1 MSAQL
6 TSSVLNAR
14 NRAKELMK
22 TTSKAVLHNIYPED
36 FEYYLCVFELVDAKS
51 LKTLSYIT
59 LPIMPDNIKMTNQ
72 NIQSTSKTSNGVVTI
87 ENFSFN
93 PRQISLTGNFGR
105 KMKLVDA
112 NFELTQFSNSINSV
126 VSNLKKLN
134 PVSEF
139 NTNVKTG
146 YGMVKLLEK
155 FIEFAKTNSTE
166 SPVLL
171 FFYCF
176 AYNYNFLVQPLNFSV
191 SQNRNMNMIW
201 EYDITMTALA
211 PASEILQTDDYKQT
225 LSKYLKRDVIKSGV
239 SSVLQFTKEQTKIA
253 SNILQYK
260 IGEKTGLN
268 EGLNRGSQLIKTT
281 IFG

>member
-1 MSAQL
+1 
-6 TSSVLNAR
+6 
-14 NRAKELMK
+14 MK
-22 TTSKAVLHNIYPED
+22 TTSKAILHNIYPED
-36 FEYYLCVFELVDAKS
+36 FEYYLCAFELVDAKS
-51 LKTLSYIT
+51 LKTLSYVT
-59 LPIMPDNIKMTNQ
+59 LPIMPDNIKMTYQ

-93 PRQISLTGNFGR
+93 PRQISLIGNFGR
-105 KMKLVDA
+105 KMKLVDT
-112 NFELTQFSNSINSV
+112 NFELTQFSNSVYGAIR
-126 VSNLKKLN
+126 KKLN
-134 PVSEF
+134 HVLDF
-139 NTNVKTG
+139 NANVKTG

-176 AYNYNFLVQPLNFSV
+176 AYNYNFLVQPLNFNV

-201 EYDITMTALA
+201 EYEITMTALA
-211 PASEILQTDDYKQT
+211 PASEILRTDDYKQT
-225 LSKYLKRDVIKSGV
+225 LSKFLKRDVIKSGV